1 LKEQDL
7 ETLNFPVLI
16 FFEGANIE
24 EYLLSKKM
32 IWFVVIFFFLMARI
46 TLQFPDKV
54 NFTTSI
60 AVRITDINYGGHLG
74 NDKVLTL
81 MHEVRMLWLQS
92 INYSELYIEGAGLIM
107 ADAGIQFKSEAFF
120 GEVLTAEIAVA
131 DISRV
136 GFDLYYRFTC
146 NERVVAIGKTGML
159 FFDYEKRKIVSCP
172 TAFIEKVN
180 SGQL

>member
-1 LKEQDL
+1 
-7 ETLNFPVLI
+7 
-16 FFEGANIE
+16 
-24 EYLLSKKM
+24 
-32 IWFVVIFFFLMARI
+32 MARI
-46 TLQFPDKV
+46 ILQFPDKV
-54 NFTTSI
+54 NFTTTI

-92 INYSELYIEGAGLIM
+92 IGYSEMNIEDAGLIM

-120 GEVLTAEIAVA
+120 GDELLAEIAVA

-146 NERVVAIGKTGML
+146 KDRIIAISKTGML

-172 TAFIEKVN
+172 KAFIEKVN
-180 SGQL
+180 SN